1 MKISTKM
8 TVFINIF
15 LIACFSV
22 LFIFN
27 AKNAREKAF
36 EAEIDKARKII
47 TMAEGIREY
56 SNSLIHSETLNI
68 DELKKD
74 TAKLVQVIPVVSA
87 IRVSEAKADLTGM
100 QFKVPKL
107 SPRNPKNTPD
117 DVDLTA
123 LEHLKK
129 IDTKKGDTPEHV
141 IYDHSGGIVRY
152 YKAVRLTKECEWC
165 HGDPA
170 TSMALWGNDQGLD
183 PTGVKMENW
192 RAGEIHGAFEFMIP
206 MAPINAA
213 VRAVIIKDFT
223 AMVLILLI
231 LSVSTVYM
239 SRKVLF
245 TKLKVLETRLKNIA
259 TGKGDL
265 TRYMEH
271 KGNDE
276 LGAIAANFNMFIN
289 YIKSIVID
297 IQEQAEYI
305 TRATEKLDLNIDEIG
320 KGVTSQKED
329 TEQLSAAVSEM
340 NASVESIAENS
351 RLTYQKAVQTQNAAA
366 KGDKAVTEMIAKMEE
381 LTRSINESS
390 MMVEDLKISTDKIGD
405 IIEVINDIADQT
417 NLLALNASIEA
428 ARAGEQGRGF
438 AVVAEEVRKLAERT
452 QTATKEISEMIIS
465 LQRESQK
472 AASNIVNSVT
482 KVEQGSKVAHIAGE
496 ALKEIIS
503 DSHESTD
510 MVRQIQSSTSEQ
522 TSAISL
528 IAENAEKIN
537 TVADNNDERL
547 HDISGETDILN
558 ARAKDLA
565 SKVQSFK
572 TK

>member
-1 MKISTKM
+1 
-8 TVFINIF
+8 
-15 LIACFSV
+15 
-22 LFIFN
+22 
-27 AKNAREKAF
+27 
-36 EAEIDKARKII
+36 
-47 TMAEGIREY
+47 
-56 SNSLIHSETLNI
+56 
-68 DELKKD
+68 
-74 TAKLVQVIPVVSA
+74 
-87 IRVSEAKADLTGM
+87 
-100 QFKVPKL
+100 
-107 SPRNPKNTPD
+107 
-117 DVDLTA
+117 
-123 LEHLKK
+123 
-129 IDTKKGDTPEHV
+129 
-141 IYDHSGGIVRY
+141 
-152 YKAVRLTKECEWC
+152 
-165 HGDPA
+165 
-170 TSMALWGNDQGLD
+170 
-183 PTGVKMENW
+183 
-192 RAGEIHGAFEFMIP
+192 
-206 MAPINAA
+206 
-213 VRAVIIKDFT
+213 
-223 AMVLILLI
+223 
-231 LSVSTVYM
+231 
-239 SRKVLF
+239 
-245 TKLKVLETRLKNIA
+245 
-259 TGKGDL
+259 
-265 TRYMEH
+265 
-271 KGNDE
+271 
-276 LGAIAANFNMFIN
+276 
-289 YIKSIVID
+289 
-297 IQEQAEYI
+297 
-305 TRATEKLDLNIDEIG
+305 
-320 KGVTSQKED
+320 
-329 TEQLSAAVSEM
+329 
-340 NASVESIAENS
+340 
-351 RLTYQKAVQTQNAAA
+351 
-366 KGDKAVTEMIAKMEE
+366 MIAKMEE

-390 MMVEDLKISTDKIGD
+390 RMVEDLKISTDKIGD

-496 ALKEIIS
+496 ALKDIIS